1 VCVAVR
7 IRPML
12 PRELARNAATC
23 VQRFRGQDNTIAL
36 LPTALER
43 TERKFTF
50 DHVFPQATKQ
60 TELYDE
66 ALRPWMSS
74 FLQGFNVTVIAY
86 GQTGSGKTHTM
97 GNSMPDEEAAD
108 DALDGDEGLI
118 PRFLHHLFA
127 KLNETDG
134 NFQLSV
140 SFLEIYGED
149 IHDLLEQPDAQRVH
163 RRSEPLQLRE
173 NKKNGVWVQGL
184 TEVRV
189 ANRLE
194 AMEQMRLGSLQ
205 RITASTQMNERS
217 SRSHAVY
224 TVKIVQRVSEKKSDT
239 SDAVIVSKLTFV
251 DLAGSERLK
260 KTLAEGERMK
270 EGIQINVGL
279 FALGNV
285 INALGDEKRRAGPHV
300 HVPYRSSKLTR
311 LLQDA
316 LGGNSRTLFIACVS
330 PADSN
335 ANETLNTLQYAN
347 RAKNIQ

>member
-1 VCVAVR
+1 
-7 IRPML
+7 
-12 PRELARNAATC
+12 
-23 VQRFRGQDNTIAL
+23 
-36 LPTALER
+36 
-43 TERKFTF
+43 
-50 DHVFPQATKQ
+50 VFPQSAKQ

-66 ALRPWMSS
+66 ALHPWMAS

-86 GQTGSGKTHTM
+86 GQTGSGKTYTM
-97 GNSMPDEEAAD
+97 GNSMPSTSMMANSLFARSPSSDDSSDE
-108 DALDGDEGLI
+108 DAVDTLDSDEGLI

-127 KLNETDG
+127 KLNESG
-134 NFQLSV
+134 SNFQLSV
-140 SFLEIYGED
+140 SFLEIYGEE
-149 IHDLLEQPDAQRVH
+149 IHDLLETPGAKRSN
-163 RRSEPLQLRE
+163 RRAEPLQLRE

-189 ANRLE
+189 SNRQE
-194 AMEQMRLGSLQ
+194 AIEQMRRGSMH

-224 TVKIVQRVSEKKSDT
+224 TVKIVQRVSENGPKTNSPVPNNQEAVNVRRRTKPGYESSSGDGDLSSDV
-239 SDAVIVSKLTFV
+239 SDADAVIVSKLTFV

-285 INALGDEKRRAGPHV
+285 INALGDEKRRAASHA

-316 LGGNSRTLFIACVS
+316 LGGNSRTLFM
-330 PADSN
+330 
-335 ANETLNTLQYAN
+335 
-347 RAKNIQ
+347 

>member
-1 VCVAVR
+1 
-7 IRPML
+7 M
-12 PRELARNAATC
+12 
-23 VQRFRGQDNTIAL
+23 
-36 LPTALER
+36 
-43 TERKFTF
+43 
-50 DHVFPQATKQ
+50 FPQSTKQ
-60 TELYDE
+60 TGLYDE
-66 ALRPWMSS
+66 ALHPWMAS

-86 GQTGSGKTHTM
+86 GQTGSGKTYTM
-97 GNSMPDEEAAD
+97 GNHMPSTSMMTNSLFARAPSSEDSNDEEAAD
-108 DALDGDEGLI
+108 TLDSDEGLI
-118 PRFLHHLFA
+118 PRFLHYLFT
-127 KLNETDG
+127 KLNETGG

-149 IHDLLEQPDAQRVH
+149 IHDLLETSEAQRST

-184 TEVRV
+184 TEVQV
-189 ANRLE
+189 LNRQE
-194 AMEQMRLGSLQ
+194 AMEQMRLGSLH

-224 TVKIVQRVSEKKSDT
+224 TVKIVQRVSEQDSKKSSPVANNLEMSKVRRHTKAAFVSPSGGDVADA
-239 SDAVIVSKLTFV
+239 DAVIVSKLTFV

-285 INALGDEKRRAGPHV
+285 INALGDDKRRAASHV

-316 LGGNSRTLFIACVS
+316 LGGNSRTLFM
-330 PADSN
+330 
-335 ANETLNTLQYAN
+335 
-347 RAKNIQ
+347 